1 MKQKRIANIVLVL
14 AFAGFL
20 AAAMV
25 ITLGKPQGGWSYYEN
40 RTLAQMEELTPQ
52 TLWDG
57 TFANSVEPTLQ
68 DHAAGRNTLLK
79 LSAWMDMELFH
90 RPVVNQV
97 IPVEGMLLSWNPYET
112 PDAELIQQQ
121 ADAMA
126 GQLGELRDVVESYGG
141 KFYYVA
147 VPGQYTY
154 FEETHPDFLNNR
166 ATYTDLEIPAF
177 QQAMEEQGVTLIEMG
192 EILAQQ
198 GNPPE
203 YYSTVDYHYTF
214 GGAYATYLAILER
227 INQDFDHSLTVLDED
242 SLVRETLPNPYLGSR
257 ARKVFGLWETD
268 EKLEIGLPSQ
278 PIPFTRTDN
287 GQEVP
292 ATVYTLPGNDTD
304 EVAYAAYMGGDIAE
318 TVIDT
323 GRDELPSLLIYGDSF
338 TNPVEG
344 LMYYSFDEMRTIDLR
359 HYKDM
364 TLADYIALYQPDVV
378 VGIRDYESLLSTDY
392 NGSPFEIQ
400 P

>member
-1 MKQKRIANIVLVL
+1 MKQKKIANIVLVL

-57 TFANSVEPTLQ
+57 TFADSVEPTLQ

-79 LSAWMDMELFH
+79 LSTWMDMELFH

-112 PDAELIQQQ
+112 PDPELIQQQ

-268 EKLEIGLPSQ
+268 EKLEIGLPAQ
-278 PIPFTRTDN
+278 PIPFTRIDN

>member
-1 MKQKRIANIVLVL
+1 MKQKKIANLLVVLGFV
-14 AFAGFL
+14 GFL
-20 AAAMV
+20 AVALVVTAR
-25 ITLGKPQGGWSYYEN
+25 KPQGGWSYYEN
-40 RTLAQMEELTPQ
+40 RTLAQMEPFSPQ
-52 TLWDG
+52 GLWDG
-57 TFANSVEPTLQ
+57 TFADSVEPSLQ
-68 DHAAGRNTLLK
+68 DHAAGRNILLK
-79 LSAWMDMELFH
+79 LSAWMDMELFQ

-97 IPVEGMLLSWNPYET
+97 IPTKDMLLSWNPYET
-112 PDAELIQQQ
+112 PDPELIQQQ
-121 ADAMA
+121 ADFMA
-126 GQLGELRDVVESYGG
+126 QQLGQLRDVVEGYGG

-154 FEETHPDFLNNR
+154 FEEEHPAFLNNR
-166 ATYTDLEIPAF
+166 AAYTDLEIPAF
-177 QQAMEEQGVTLIEMG
+177 QQAMEEQGVNLIEMG
-192 EILAQQ
+192 EVLAQQ

-203 YYSTVDYHYTF
+203 YYSTVDYHYAF
-214 GGAYATYLAILER
+214 GGAYATYQAILER
-227 INQDFDHSLTVLDED
+227 INQDFHGSLTMLGED
-242 SLVRETLPNPYLGSR
+242 NLVRETLPNPYLGSR
-257 ARKVFGLWETD
+257 ARKVFGMWETT
-268 EKLEIGLPSQ
+268 EKLEIGLPAQ

-292 ATVYTLPGNDTD
+292 ATVYTLPDNDTQ
-304 EVAYAAYMGGDIAE
+304 EIAYSVYMGGDIAE

-323 GRDELPSLLIYGDSF
+323 HRDELPSLLIYGDSF

-378 VGIRDYESLLSTDY
+378 VGIRDYEALLSTDY
-392 NGSPFEIQ
+392 NGAPFEIQ

>member
-1 MKQKRIANIVLVL
+1 MKQKKIANIVLVF

-97 IPVEGMLLSWNPYET
+97 IPAEGMLLSWNPYET
-112 PDAELIQQQ
+112 PDPELIQQQ

-287 GQEVP
+287 GQDVP

-344 LMYYSFDEMRTIDLR
+344 LMYYSFDEMRTVDLR

>member
-1 MKQKRIANIVLVL
+1 MKQKKIANIVLVL

-79 LSAWMDMELFH
+79 LSTWMDMELFH

-214 GGAYATYLAILER
+214 GGAYATYLAIMER
-227 INQDFDHSLTVLDED
+227 INQDFDSSLTVLDED

>member
-1 MKQKRIANIVLVL
+1 MKQKKIANIVLVL

-57 TFANSVEPTLQ
+57 TFADSVEPTLQ

-364 TLADYIALYQPDVV
+364 TLADYIALYQPDAV

>member
-1 MKQKRIANIVLVL
+1 MKQKKIANIVLVL

-40 RTLAQMEELTPQ
+40 RTLSQMEELTPQ

-79 LSAWMDMELFH
+79 LSTWMDMELFH

-97 IPVEGMLLSWNPYET
+97 IPAEGMLLSWNPYET

-242 SLVRETLPNPYLGSR
+242 NLVRETLPNPYLGSR

-344 LMYYSFDEMRTIDLR
+344 LMYYSFDEMRTVDLR

>member
-1 MKQKRIANIVLVL
+1 MKQKKIANIVLVL

-97 IPVEGMLLSWNPYET
+97 IPAEGMLLSWNPYET
-112 PDAELIQQQ
+112 PDPELIQQQ

-268 EKLEIGLPSQ
+268 EKLEIGLPAQ
-278 PIPFTRTDN
+278 PIPFTRIDN

>member
-57 TFANSVEPTLQ
+57 TFADSVEPTLQ

-79 LSAWMDMELFH
+79 LSTWMDMELFH

-112 PDAELIQQQ
+112 PDPELIQQQ

-177 QQAMEEQGVTLIEMG
+177 QQAMKEQGVTLIEMG

-227 INQDFDHSLTVLDED
+227 INQNFDHSLTVLDED

-268 EKLEIGLPSQ
+268 EKLEIGLPAQ

-292 ATVYTLPGNDTD
+292 ATVYTLPSNDTD

>member
-1 MKQKRIANIVLVL
+1 MKQKKIANIVLVL

-20 AAAMV
+20 TAAMV

-57 TFANSVEPTLQ
+57 TFADSVEPTLQ
-68 DHAAGRNTLLK
+68 DYAAGRNTLLK

-112 PDAELIQQQ
+112 PDPELIQQQ

-268 EKLEIGLPSQ
+268 EKLEIGLPVQ
-278 PIPFTRTDN
+278 PVPFTRTDN

-292 ATVYTLPGNDTD
+292 ATVYTLPSNDTD

>member
-1 MKQKRIANIVLVL
+1 MKQKKIANIVLVL

-68 DHAAGRNTLLK
+68 DYAAGRNTLLK

-97 IPVEGMLLSWNPYET
+97 IPAEGMLLSWNPYET
-112 PDAELIQQQ
+112 PDPELIQQQ

-126 GQLGELRDVVESYGG
+126 GQLGALRDVVESYGG

-154 FEETHPDFLNNR
+154 FEETHSDFLNNR

-278 PIPFTRTDN
+278 PIPFSRTDN

>member
-1 MKQKRIANIVLVL
+1 MKQKKIANIVLVL

-97 IPVEGMLLSWNPYET
+97 IPAEGMLLSWNPYET
-112 PDAELIQQQ
+112 PDPELIQQQ

-126 GQLGELRDVVESYGG
+126 GQLGALRDVVESYGG

-154 FEETHPDFLNNR
+154 FEETHSDFLNNR

-177 QQAMEEQGVTLIEMG
+177 QQAMEEQGVALIEMG

-278 PIPFTRTDN
+278 PIPFSRTDN

>member
-1 MKQKRIANIVLVL
+1 MKQKKIANIVLVL

-97 IPVEGMLLSWNPYET
+97 IPAEGMLLSWNPYET
-112 PDAELIQQQ
+112 PDPELIRQQ

-287 GQEVP
+287 GQDVP

>member
-1 MKQKRIANIVLVL
+1 MKQKKIANIVLVL

-97 IPVEGMLLSWNPYET
+97 IPAEGMLLSWNPDET
-112 PDAELIQQQ
+112 PDPELIQQQ

-126 GQLGELRDVVESYGG
+126 GQLGALRDVVESYGG

-154 FEETHPDFLNNR
+154 FEETHSDFLNNR

-278 PIPFTRTDN
+278 PIPFSRTDN

-364 TLADYIALYQPDVV
+364 TLAEYIALYQPDVV

>member
-1 MKQKRIANIVLVL
+1 MKQKKIANIVLVL

-20 AAAMV
+20 TAAMV

-57 TFANSVEPTLQ
+57 TFADSVEPTLQ

-79 LSAWMDMELFH
+79 LSTWMDMELFH

-242 SLVRETLPNPYLGSR
+242 NLVRETLPNPYLGSR

-378 VGIRDYESLLSTDY
+378 VGIRDCESLLSTDY

>member
-1 MKQKRIANIVLVL
+1 MKQKKIANIVLVL

-97 IPVEGMLLSWNPYET
+97 IPAEGMLLSWNPYET
-112 PDAELIQQQ
+112 PDPKLIQQQ

-126 GQLGELRDVVESYGG
+126 GQLGALRDVVESYGG

-278 PIPFTRTDN
+278 PIPFSRTDN

-344 LMYYSFDEMRTIDLR
+344 LMYYSFDEMRTVDLR

>member
-1 MKQKRIANIVLVL
+1 MKQKKIANIVLVL

-97 IPVEGMLLSWNPYET
+97 IPAEGMLLSWNPYET
-112 PDAELIQQQ
+112 PDPELIQQQ

-242 SLVRETLPNPYLGSR
+242 NLVRETLPNPYLGSR

-268 EKLEIGLPSQ
+268 EKLEIGLPAQ
-278 PIPFTRTDN
+278 PIPFTRIDN

-292 ATVYTLPGNDTD
+292 ATVYTLPSNDTD

>member
-1 MKQKRIANIVLVL
+1 MKQKKIANIVLVL

-97 IPVEGMLLSWNPYET
+97 IPAEGMLLSWNPYET
-112 PDAELIQQQ
+112 PDPELIQQQ

-166 ATYTDLEIPAF
+166 ATYTDLEIHAF

-278 PIPFTRTDN
+278 PIPFARTDN

-344 LMYYSFDEMRTIDLR
+344 LMYYSFDEMRTVDLR

>member
-1 MKQKRIANIVLVL
+1 MKQKKIANIVLVL

-25 ITLGKPQGGWSYYEN
+25 ITLGKTQGGWSYYEN

-97 IPVEGMLLSWNPYET
+97 IPAEGMLLSWNPYET
-112 PDAELIQQQ
+112 PDPELIQQQ

-227 INQDFDHSLTVLDED
+227 INQDFDGALSVLDED

-278 PIPFTRTDN
+278 PIPFARTDN

-344 LMYYSFDEMRTIDLR
+344 LMYYSFDEMRTVDLR

-364 TLADYIALYQPDVV
+364 TLADDIALYQPDVV

>member
-1 MKQKRIANIVLVL
+1 MKQKKIANIVLVL

-97 IPVEGMLLSWNPYET
+97 IPAEGMLLSWNPYET
-112 PDAELIQQQ
+112 PDPELIQQQ

-126 GQLGELRDVVESYGG
+126 GQLGALRDVVESYGG

-147 VPGQYTY
+147 VPSQYTY

-278 PIPFTRTDN
+278 PIPFSRTDN

-344 LMYYSFDEMRTIDLR
+344 LMYYSFDEMRTVDLR

>member
-1 MKQKRIANIVLVL
+1 MKQKKIANIVLVL

-97 IPVEGMLLSWNPYET
+97 IPAEGMLLSWNPYET
-112 PDAELIQQQ
+112 PDPELIQQQ

-227 INQDFDHSLTVLDED
+227 INQDFDGALSVLDED

-278 PIPFTRTDN
+278 PIPFARTDN

-344 LMYYSFDEMRTIDLR
+344 LMYYSFDEMRTVDLR

-364 TLADYIALYQPDVV
+364 TLADDIALYQPDVV

>member
-1 MKQKRIANIVLVL
+1 MKQKKIANIVLVL

-79 LSAWMDMELFH
+79 LSTWMDMELFH

-268 EKLEIGLPSQ
+268 EKLEIGLPAQ

-344 LMYYSFDEMRTIDLR
+344 LMYYSFDKMRTIDLR

>member
-1 MKQKRIANIVLVL
+1 MKQKKIANIVLVL

-68 DHAAGRNTLLK
+68 DHAAGRNALLK

-97 IPVEGMLLSWNPYET
+97 IPAEGMLLSWNPYET
-112 PDAELIQQQ
+112 PDPELIQQQ

-268 EKLEIGLPSQ
+268 EKLEIGLPAQ

-292 ATVYTLPGNDTD
+292 ATVYTLLSNDTD

>member
-1 MKQKRIANIVLVL
+1 MKQKKAANILVVLCFV
-14 AFAGFL
+14 GFL
-20 AAAMV
+20 AAALVLTMA
-25 ITLGKPQGGWSYYEN
+25 KPQGGWSYYEN
-40 RTLAQMEELTPQ
+40 RGLARMEEFSLQ
-52 TLWDG
+52 GLWDG
-57 TFANSVEPTLQ
+57 TFADSVEPALQ

-79 LSAWMDMELFH
+79 LSTWMDMELFR

-112 PDAELIQQQ
+112 PDPALIQMQ
-121 ADAMA
+121 ADDMA
-126 GQLGELRDVVESYGG
+126 QQLGQLRDVVESYGG
-141 KFYYVA
+141 QFYYVA

-154 FEETHPDFLNNR
+154 FEGEHPDFLNNR
-166 ATYTDLEIPAF
+166 AAYTDLEIPAF
-177 QQAMEEQGVTLIEMG
+177 QQAMEEQGVNLIEMG
-192 EILAQQ
+192 EILEQQ

-203 YYSTVDYHYTF
+203 YYSTVDYHYGF
-214 GGAYATYLAILER
+214 GGAYATYQAILEQ
-227 INQDFDHSLTVLDED
+227 INQDFNGSLTVLDEENI
-242 SLVRETLPNPYLGSR
+242 VRETLPNPYLGSR
-257 ARKVFGLWETD
+257 ARKVFGMWETT
-268 EKLEIGLPSQ
+268 EKLEIGLPAQ

-292 ATVYTLPGNDTD
+292 ATVYTLPENDTQ
-304 EVAYAAYMGGDIAE
+304 EIAYSVYMGGDIGE

>member
-1 MKQKRIANIVLVL
+1 MKQKKIANIVLVL

-97 IPVEGMLLSWNPYET
+97 IPAEGMLLSWNPYET
-112 PDAELIQQQ
+112 PDPELIQQQ

-126 GQLGELRDVVESYGG
+126 GQLGVLRDVVESYGG

-268 EKLEIGLPSQ
+268 EKLEIGLPAQ
-278 PIPFTRTDN
+278 PIPFTRIDN

-344 LMYYSFDEMRTIDLR
+344 LMYYSFDEMRTVDLR

>member
-1 MKQKRIANIVLVL
+1 MKQKKIANIVLVL

-97 IPVEGMLLSWNPYET
+97 IPAEGMLLSWNPYET
-112 PDAELIQQQ
+112 ADAELIQQQ

-154 FEETHPDFLNNR
+154 FEEQHPDFLNNR

-177 QQAMEEQGVTLIEMG
+177 RQAMEEQGVTLIEMG

-214 GGAYATYLAILER
+214 GGAYATYLAIMER
-227 INQDFDHSLTVLDED
+227 INQDFDCALSVLDED

-257 ARKVFGLWETD
+257 ARKVFGLWETT
-268 EKLEIGLPSQ
+268 EKLEIGLPAQ

-378 VGIRDYESLLSTDY
+378 VGIRDYEALLSTDY
-392 NGSPFEIQ
+392 NGSPFAIQ

>member
-1 MKQKRIANIVLVL
+1 MKQKKIANIVLVF

-97 IPVEGMLLSWNPYET
+97 IPAEGMLLSWNPYET
-112 PDAELIQQQ
+112 PDPELIQQQ

-268 EKLEIGLPSQ
+268 EKLEIGLPAQ

-292 ATVYTLPGNDTD
+292 ATVYTLLSNDTD

>member
-1 MKQKRIANIVLVL
+1 MKQKKIANIVLVL

-57 TFANSVEPTLQ
+57 TFADSVEPTLQ

-278 PIPFTRTDN
+278 PISFTRTDN

>member
-1 MKQKRIANIVLVL
+1 MLVL

-20 AAAMV
+20 AAAMA

-97 IPVEGMLLSWNPYET
+97 IPAEGMLLSWNPYET
-112 PDAELIQQQ
+112 PDPELIQQQ

-126 GQLGELRDVVESYGG
+126 GQLGALRDVVESYGG

-304 EVAYAAYMGGDIAE
+304 GVAYAAYMGGDIAE

>member
-1 MKQKRIANIVLVL
+1 MKQKKIANIVLVL

-57 TFANSVEPTLQ
+57 TFADSVEPTLQ

-79 LSAWMDMELFH
+79 LSTWMDMELFH

-112 PDAELIQQQ
+112 PDPELIQQQ

-177 QQAMEEQGVTLIEMG
+177 QQAMKEQGVTLIEMG

-227 INQDFDHSLTVLDED
+227 INQNFDHSLTVLDED

-268 EKLEIGLPSQ
+268 EKLEIGLPAQ

-292 ATVYTLPGNDTD
+292 ATVYTLPSNDTD

>member
-1 MKQKRIANIVLVL
+1 MKQKKIANIVLVL

-97 IPVEGMLLSWNPYET
+97 IPAEGMLLSWNPYET
-112 PDAELIQQQ
+112 PDPELIQQQ

-126 GQLGELRDVVESYGG
+126 GQLGALRDVVESYGG

-268 EKLEIGLPSQ
+268 EKLEIGLPAQ
-278 PIPFTRTDN
+278 PIPFTRIDN

-304 EVAYAAYMGGDIAE
+304 EVAYAAYMGG
-318 TVIDT
+318 
-323 GRDELPSLLIYGDSF
+323 RY
-338 TNPVEG
+338 
-344 LMYYSFDEMRTIDLR
+344 RR
-359 HYKDM
+359 
-364 TLADYIALYQPDVV
+364 
-378 VGIRDYESLLSTDY
+378 
-392 NGSPFEIQ
+392 NGH
-400 P
+400 